1 MLRLRVPLA
10 ALFLAVTSAI
20 TPGCDLASINEPIT
34 VTTDRIAYDFRVSN
48 LVAGTPI
55 TLPSAATL
63 TVNGL
68 IPGGFDAQSVAKAT
82 IESVQIEQIVPSGAV
97 YTLVNLQN
105 VTFSLNGQNVATQ
118 ASLSGTTATLAR
130 LNTDAAGVF
139 TSNALRG
146 SLAFTPAKTLGE
158 EYGLRVSFVARVEI
172 RN

>member
-1 MLRLRVPLA
+1 MSRLRPLLASSLLA
-10 ALFLAVTSAI
+10 ATSVFAA
-20 TPGCDLASINEPIT
+20 GCDLTSTNEPIT
-34 VTTDRIAYDFRVSN
+34 VTTDRIAYDFRVN
-48 LVAGTPI
+48 RLVAGAPV
-55 TLPSAATL
+55 TLSSEATL

-68 IPGGFDAQSVAKAT
+68 IPGGFDAHSVAKAT
-82 IESVQIEQIVPSGAV
+82 IESIQIEQIVPSGAV

-118 ASLSGTTATLAR
+118 ASLSGTTASLAR

-146 SLAFTPAKTLGE
+146 GLTFTPTKTLGE

-172 RN
+172 RD